1 MNILL
6 IMLFMSGREMKWE
19 NKSLQTLT
27 ICMLGLVRRK
37 ALVVDPGFL
46 VDRRPLSSGKPT
58 LHSPLFYK
66 NNNNKT
72 TDDIRNKLVR
82 RVGTPYRSATECT
95 L

>member
-1 MNILL
+1 MGKQI
-6 IMLFMSGREMKWE
+6 ITDPDHMHVGVGPQK
-19 NKSLQTLT
+19 
-27 ICMLGLVRRK
+27 GLSCGSR
-37 ALVVDPGFL
+37 FL

-82 RVGTPYRSATECT
+82 RVGTPNRSATECT